1 MKKIDTTVIGILT
14 TKEGREVWGVAYQLK
29 QKKTNRS
36 DNSFGKMEIKNNSIS
51 KKDFIKVCRGGEI
64 SIINCTAYI

>member
-1 MKKIDTTVIGILT
+1 MKKIDTTVIGIIT
-14 TKEGREVWGVAYQLK
+14 TKEGEEVWGFAYQID
-29 QKKTNRS
+29 QKKSDKS
-36 DNSFGKMEIKNNSIS
+36 DNSFGELDIKNNSIS